1 MNYKSPVKKKQ
12 KLKKVYT
19 SINAES
25 ETRSMTGGQ
34 FLIHCLHKEG
44 VRVIFGLPG
53 VQMYHAIIPIL
64 DYPDMKFITTR
75 HEQATTY
82 MADGY
87 ARAGGKVGV
96 AMVVPGP
103 GLQNAS
109 AGITNAYASSS
120 PVLIVSGQINR
131 DKISKDIGILHE
143 VNDQMDI
150 IKPVTKWQTRV
161 MKAKNI
167 SVAVH
172 ESFLQLR
179 TGRPRPVEIEI
190 PPEALSELVDFP
202 KYLQTETPLT
212 KIDVHSVEKAAAI
225 IVGSKNP
232 VIWAG
237 GGINLSEASNELLA
251 LAEYLQIPVLTTNEG
266 KGSISDHH
274 YLSIGTPQSR
284 STGHS
289 KDPLRDFFYT
299 CDVILAVGTRFA
311 SADPKPFQKV
321 IQIDID
327 PQEIGRNYKNTFG
340 ILGDARQVLS
350 KLLED
355 VKLIT
360 KPKQNKKITFVK
372 MRSDRYDNPAN
383 QVEPLASYV
392 KALRLGMPDDGILV
406 TDMTIIAYQARTLYQ
421 TYYPRSYFTSSYSGN
436 LGSAF
441 PTSMGIKVAKPDQA
455 VVSISG
461 DGGFLFNSQELAT
474 AAHFGINVVAVV
486 FNDHAYGNVKRDM
499 EEMFDNKSLGVK
511 LTNPNFMK
519 LADAYGIVGMK
530 AESPEGLEK
539 SLKKAITLNKTVL
552 IEVPIGQMP
561 SPF

>member
-1 MNYKSPVKKKQ
+1 MREKYSKKNPK
-12 KLKKVYT
+12 
-19 SINAES
+19 
-25 ETRSMTGGQ
+25 SMTGGQ
-34 FLIHCLHKEG
+34 SLIHCLYNEG
-44 VRVIFGLPG
+44 VKVIFGLPG
-53 VQMYHAIIPIL
+53 VQIYHAIIPIL
-64 DYPDMKFITTR
+64 DYPDMQFITTR

-143 VNDQMDI
+143 INDQMDI
-150 IKPVTKWQTRV
+150 IKPITKWQTRV
-161 MKAKNI
+161 MDAKNI
-167 SVAVH
+167 PAAVQ
-172 ESFLQLR
+172 ESFLQIR

-190 PPEALSELVDFP
+190 PPEVLSEVADSP
-202 KYLQTETPLT
+202 NYLRARIPRAAINQ
-212 KIDVHSVEKAAAI
+212 KSVENGAAI
-225 IVGSKNP
+225 IISSKNP

-237 GGINLSEASNELLA
+237 GGVHLSEASNELLA
-251 LAEYLQIPVLTTNEG
+251 LAEYLQIPILTTPEG
-266 KGSISDHH
+266 KGSISDQH

-284 STGHS
+284 STGNS

-299 CDVILAVGTRFA
+299 RDVILAVGTRFA
-311 SADPKPFQKV
+311 YADPKPSQQV

-327 PQEIGRNYKNTFG
+327 PQEIGRNHKNTMG
-340 ILGDARQVLS
+340 ILGDAQQALS
-350 KLLED
+350 KLLKI
-355 VKLIT
+355 VKT
-360 KPKQNKKITFVK
+360 KIKRKQNQKIIFNK
-372 MRSDRYDNPAN
+372 IRSNRYDNPAN
-383 QVEPLASYV
+383 QIKPLASYV
-392 KALRLGMPDDGILV
+392 KALRLGIPDNGILV
-406 TDMTIIAYQARTLYQ
+406 TDMTTISYYARTHYQ
-421 TYYPRSYFTSSYSGN
+421 TYCPRSYFTSSYSGN

-441 PTSMGIKVAKPDQA
+441 PTSLGIKIARPNQA

-474 AAHFGINVVAVV
+474 AVQFNINVIAVV
-486 FNDHAYGNVKRDM
+486 FNDQAYGNVKRDM
-499 EEMFDNKSLGVK
+499 NEIFDNKSLGAE

-530 AESPEGLEK
+530 AENPNTLK
-539 SLKKAITLNKTVL
+539 KCLKKAISLNKTVL
-552 IEVPIGQMP
+552 IEVPIEQLP

>member
-1 MNYKSPVKKKQ
+1 MREKTSKKNPK
-12 KLKKVYT
+12 
-19 SINAES
+19 
-25 ETRSMTGGQ
+25 SMTGGQ
-34 FLIHCLHKEG
+34 SLIHCLYNEG
-44 VRVIFGLPG
+44 VKVIFGLPG
-53 VQMYHAIIPIL
+53 VQIYHAIIPIL
-64 DYPDMKFITTR
+64 DYPDMQFITTR

-96 AMVVPGP
+96 AMVAPGP

-143 VNDQMDI
+143 INDQMDI
-150 IKPVTKWQTRV
+150 IKPITKWQTRV
-161 MKAKNI
+161 MDAKNI
-167 SVAVH
+167 PAAVQ
-172 ESFLQLR
+172 ESFLRLR

-202 KYLQTETPLT
+202 NYLRA
-212 KIDVHSVEKAAAI
+212 KISSGAINQKSVENGAAI
-225 IVGSKNP
+225 ITSSKNP

-237 GGINLSEASNELLA
+237 GGVHLSEASNELLA
-251 LAEYLQIPVLTTNEG
+251 LAEYLQIPILTTPEG
-266 KGSISDHH
+266 KGSISDQH

-284 STGHS
+284 STGNS

-299 CDVILAVGTRFA
+299 RDVILAVGTRFA
-311 SADPKPFQKV
+311 YANPKPYQQV
-321 IQIDID
+321 VQIDVD
-327 PQEIGRNYKNTFG
+327 LKEIGRNHKKTFG

-350 KLLED
+350 QLLE
-355 VKLIT
+355 VIKIKT
-360 KPKQNKKITFVK
+360 KPKQNQKITFDK
-372 MRSDRYDNPAN
+372 MRSNRYENPAN

-392 KALRLGMPDDGILV
+392 KALRRGMPDDAILV
-406 TDMTIIAYQARTLYQ
+406 TDMTTIAYYARTHYQ
-421 TYYPRSYFTSSYSGN
+421 TYNPRSYFTTSYSGN

-441 PTSMGIKVAKPDQA
+441 PTSLGIKVARPNQA

-474 AAHFGINVVAVV
+474 AIQFDINVVAIV
-486 FNDHAYGNVKRDM
+486 FNDQSYSNVARDM
-499 EEMFDNKSLGVK
+499 KEIFNNKFLGSELK
-511 LTNPNFMK
+511 NPNFMK
-519 LADAYGIVGMK
+519 LADAYGVVGMK
-530 AESPEGLEK
+530 AENPDVLKK
-539 SLKKAITLNKTVL
+539 SLKEAIAMNKTVL